1 MDRETGENSLKDS
14 EERYRRL
21 FETAKDGILIL
32 DADSGRIVDVN
43 PFLLDLTGYD
53 FKDFVG
59 KQLWEIGPFRNKADA
74 KAALAELKSKKYIRY
89 DDLPLEARDGRELAV
104 EFVSN
109 VYRVGDHDVIQC
121 NIRDIT
127 ARKRAEDALR
137 FRDLILSTQQEASLD
152 GIVVVDAHNKII
164 SSNSRFSEM
173 WGISLEA
180 MESKSYERVLQVMA
194 EKILYPVKIIGDA
207 KSLSLDPGI
216 KSRDE
221 IVLNDGRIFDYYS
234 SAMISAEGQDFG
246 RVWFFMDIS
255 VRKGAEVEQKNLEA
269 QLRGT
274 KKMEAIGSLAG
285 GVAHDFNNLLTV
297 ILSYTDFAMGQA
309 IPGSPLM
316 NDLQEVMKAARR
328 ASELTRQLLAFG
340 RKQILQP
347 IPLNLNQVIVG
358 VEKMLRRIVGEDI
371 KIDIALAPD
380 IGIVLADPG
389 QIEQVLMNLVV
400 NAREAMPQGGRL
412 TIETGNIVL
421 DADYVKSH
429 LDGDSGTFVQ
439 LAVTDTGCGMDAATQ
454 AKLFEPFFTT
464 KALGIGTG
472 LGLSTAYGIVKQS
485 GGNIIVYS
493 ELGKGTT
500 FKVYLPW
507 DLTVIAPVVSKPTI
521 GTKIFVGTE
530 TILVVDDEKAI
541 REVAGR
547 MLAKAG
553 YKVMTAEDGVD
564 AIRASGEY
572 SGEIDLLLT
581 DVVMPKMGGNE
592 LAQELLNNRPAL
604 KVLFMSGY
612 PNNAMGHHGVL
623 DAGLQFIG
631 KPFSAVELTQ
641 KIRDVLKMKVGLL
654 LEKQKP

>member
-1 MDRETGENSLKDS
+1 
-14 EERYRRL
+14 
-21 FETAKDGILIL
+21 
-32 DADSGRIVDVN
+32 VDVN

-53 FKDFVG
+53 FKDFIG

-74 KAALAELKSKKYIRY
+74 KDALAELRSKKYIRFE
-89 DDLPLEARDGRELAV
+89 DLPLKSRDGRELAV

-109 VYRVGDHDVIQC
+109 VYQVGDHDVIQC

-127 ARKRAEDALR
+127 ARKRAEAALR

-152 GIVVVDAHNKII
+152 GIVVVDVHNMII
-164 SSNSRFSEM
+164 SSNSRFSDM
-173 WGISLEA
+173 WGISTEA
-180 MESKSYERVLQVMA
+180 MESKSYDRILQLMA
-194 EKILYPVKIIGDA
+194 EKILYPVRIISDA

-221 IVLNDGRIFDYYS
+221 IVLNDGRIFDCYS
-234 SAMISAEGQDFG
+234 SMMISKDGQDFG

-255 VRKGAEVEQKNLEA
+255 VRKRAEVEQKNLEA

-309 IPGSPLM
+309 LPGSPIM
-316 NDLQEVMKAARR
+316 NDLQEVMKAGQR

-340 RKQILQP
+340 RKQLLRP
-347 IPLNLNQVIVG
+347 ISLNLNQVIIG

-400 NAREAMPQGGRL
+400 NAREAMPQGGKL
-412 TIETGNIVL
+412 TIETGNVVL
-421 DADYVKSH
+421 DTDYVKNH

-439 LAVTDTGCGMDAATQ
+439 LSVTDTGCGMDAATQ

-464 KALGIGTG
+464 KALGVGTG

-485 GGNIIVYS
+485 GGNILVYS

-500 FKVYLPW
+500 FKVYLPR
-507 DLTVIAPVVSKPTI
+507 DLSAIEPEISKTASTPKLSEGI
-521 GTKIFVGTE
+521 E

-541 REVAGR
+541 RDVAER

-553 YKVMTAEDGVD
+553 YKVLVASGGAD

-572 SGEIDLLLT
+572 SGTIDLLLS
-581 DVVMPKMGGNE
+581 DVVMPQMGGNE
-592 LAQELLNNRPAL
+592 LAQELLKTRPAL

-612 PNNAMGHHGVL
+612 PNNAMSHHGVL

-631 KPFSAVELTQ
+631 KPFSAVDLTR
-641 KIRDVLKMKVGLL
+641 KIRDVLNVKVGMAH
-654 LEKQKP
+654 ENENPFQ

>member
-1 MDRETGENSLKDS
+1 MEHETEKNSLKES

-53 FKDFVG
+53 FKDFFG

-74 KAALAELKSKKYIRY
+74 KAALAELQSKKYIRY
-89 DDLPLEARDGRELAV
+89 EDLPLEAKDGRELAV

-109 VYRVGDHDVIQC
+109 VYRVGDQDVIQC

-127 ARKRAEDALR
+127 ARKHAEEALR
-137 FRDLILSTQQEASLD
+137 FRDIILSTQQEASLD
-152 GIVVVDAHNKII
+152 GIVVVDVHNKII
-164 SSNSRFSEM
+164 SSNRRFSDM
-173 WGISLEA
+173 WGIPFEA
-180 MESKSYERVLQVMA
+180 MESKSYDRILQLMA
-194 EKILYPVKIIGDA
+194 EKLLYPVKIIGDT
-207 KSLSLDPGI
+207 KRLSLDPGN

-221 IVLNDGRIFDYYS
+221 IVLNDGRIFDCYS
-234 SAMISAEGQDFG
+234 SKMISKEGQDFG

-274 KKMEAIGSLAG
+274 KKMEAIGCLAG

-297 ILSYTDFAMGQA
+297 ILSYTDLAMSQTL
-309 IPGSPLM
+309 PGSPIIY
-316 NDLQEVMKAARR
+316 DLQEVMKAGQR

-347 IPLNLNQVIVG
+347 VPLNLNQVIVG

-371 KIDIALAPD
+371 KIDIELSPD

-400 NAREAMPQGGRL
+400 NAREAMPHGGKL
-412 TIETGNIVL
+412 TIETGNVVL
-421 DADYVKSH
+421 DTNYVKTH
-429 LDGDSGTFVQ
+429 LDGDPGTFVQ

-464 KALGIGTG
+464 KEPGVGTG

-507 DLTVIAPVVSKPTI
+507 DLSPIEPGFSKPVI
-521 GTKIFVGTE
+521 STKLSEGTE

-541 REVAGR
+541 RDVTGR
-547 MLAKAG
+547 MLLKAG
-553 YKVMTAEDGVD
+553 YKVLIAEDGAD

-572 SGEIDLLLT
+572 SGDIDLLLS

-592 LAQELLNNRPAL
+592 LAQELLKTRPAL

-612 PNNAMGHHGVL
+612 PNNAIDHLGVL
-623 DAGLQFIG
+623 DVGLHFIG
-631 KPFSAVELTQ
+631 KPFSAVDLTR
-641 KIRDVLKMKVGLL
+641 KIRDVLNVNAEVVQGS
-654 LEKQKP
+654 EKP